1 MMVILKMF
9 SKIGFSGKHWL
20 CQHLTETK
28 VNAGCLA
35 DVHDLPIAVKDHN
48 DDDKYDSIQ
57 DLWAGGLM
65 IYG

>member
-35 DVHDLPIAVKDHN
+35 DVHDLPIAVKDGVL
-48 DDDKYDSIQ
+48 DDDKD
-57 DLWAGGLM
+57 AA
-65 IYG
+65 